1 MFFGGEYYANEA
13 NSFLTRI
20 DGLKG
25 GKRLGDS
32 GMYVLDIE
40 SALKA
45 IKA

>member
-13 NSFLTRI
+13 HSFLTRI